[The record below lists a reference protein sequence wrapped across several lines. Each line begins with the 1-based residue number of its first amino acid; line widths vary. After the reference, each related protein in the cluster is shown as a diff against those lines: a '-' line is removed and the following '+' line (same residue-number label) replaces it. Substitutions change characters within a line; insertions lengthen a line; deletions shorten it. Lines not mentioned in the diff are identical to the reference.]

1 MEKELVVMGKISPL
15 LGNFNTNTLS
25 QVGHCQELFLQ
36 QLILFGLFNALPQFD
51 ATKMK
56 KVVIAYQKARL
67 CK

>member
-1 MEKELVVMGKISPL
+1 MGKISPL
-15 LGNFNTNTLS
+15 LGNFDMNTFS

-36 QLILFGLFNALPQFD
+36 QLILLRLFNALPQFD

-56 KVVIAYQKARL
+56 KVAIAYQKGCL